1 MSTSTTTTSTPTMH
15 ALLIRHFGGPEAVE
29 FADLPV
35 PEPRDGELL
44 LKVEAA
50 SLNPVDWKIRS
61 GKYPAVKEDQLP
73 YVLGRDLCGTVIT
86 SNDAGLPP
94 GTLVHGLMATGH
106 GSFAQ
111 YVVAHANE
119 LARVPGALDRITAA
133 AVPLAGLTAWQG
145 LFDHGQLQAGQRVL
159 IHAGAGGVGHLAV
172 QFAKAR
178 GATVITTV
186 SSHDVDF
193 VRSLGADQVIAHD
206 KERFDDLVRDVD
218 LVYDLIGGETQE
230 RSWPLLKKGG
240 TLVCTVA
247 EPPQDKAQA
256 HGVRALRYMARPD
269 ADQLREID
277 ALIQSGKVKPH
288 VARRYAY
295 GDAKEALRSLEQ
307 GHTTGK
313 LVLDM
318 AGVIAD
324 KPDPVHRPGD

>member
-1 MSTSTTTTSTPTMH
+1 MATPPLMH
-15 ALLIRHFGGPEAVE
+15 ALLIRRFGGPEVVE
-29 FADLPV
+29 FAEIPV

-61 GKYPAVKEDQLP
+61 GKYPAVTEAMLP
-73 YVLGRDLCGTVIT
+73 FVLGRDLSATVVS
-86 SNDAGLPP
+86 SNDAELVP
-94 GTLVHGLMATGH
+94 GTLVHGLMATEH

-111 YVVAHANE
+111 YVVAKASE
-119 LARVPGALDRITAA
+119 LAPVPATLDRLVAA

-145 LFDHGQLQAGQRVL
+145 LFDHGGLRAGQRVL

-178 GATVITTV
+178 GAHVIATASTD
-186 SSHDVDF
+186 DVAF
-193 VRSLGADQVIAHD
+193 VRGLGADQVID
-206 KERFDDLVRDVD
+206 YKMQRFDDLVRDLD

-230 RSWPLLKKGG
+230 RSWPLLKRGG

-256 HGVRALRYMARPD
+256 HGVRALRYTAQPRG
-269 ADQLREID
+269 DQLREID

-288 VARRYAY
+288 VARQFAF
-295 GDAKEALRSLEQ
+295 GDAKDALRALED

-313 LVLDM
+313 LVFDM
-318 AGVIAD
+318 TGVIAGMPNPIY
-324 KPDPVHRPGD
+324 KPGD